1 MSYYDYKAQVVQH
14 RASTHLGGV
23 GKEWFGYDFTGNVTD
38 HMTEHKPS
46 SGSSLIET
54 TTQTY
59 DIWGKPLVTGH
70 KIGTG
75 SGTPI
80 TASNKTYDKVGRLS
94 SDTRNGT
101 SALASTY
108 TYNIRSWVTGIS
120 GTLFTEELKYQDG
133 TTARWGGDISQQF
146 WKDNRNS
153 TYDSYSF
160 TYDVMGRLLNASY
173 TDHTNNSSVK
183 FTENVASPVF
193 RADYNITI
201 IIS

>member
-14 RASTHLGGV
+14 RVSTHLGGV
-23 GKEWFGYDFTGNVTD
+23 EKDWFGYDFVGNVTAQK
-38 HMTEHKPS
+38 TEHKPS
-46 SGSSLIET
+46 SGTSLIET

-80 TASNKTYDKVGRLS
+80 TVSNKTYDKVGRLS

-133 TTARWGGDISQQF
+133 TTARWGGDINNLPS
-146 WKDNRNS
+146 
-153 TYDSYSF
+153 SY
-160 TYDVMGRLLNASY
+160 
-173 TDHTNNSSVK
+173 
-183 FTENVASPVF
+183 
-193 RADYNITI
+193 
-201 IIS
+201 